1 MDFQK
6 ILEIKNYQN
15 FSFETF
21 FIFWSSMDKMKVYNL
36 FSIFNI

>member
-6 ILEIKNYQN
+6 ILQIKNYEKI
-15 FSFETF
+15 SFETF

-36 FSIFNI
+36 KNVHR